1 MKVDLVE
8 ADVGATKCPPPPA
21 RSLEPRRSAVLISG
35 WATGP
40 PVGVGDGLEP
50 FLAARTPRF
59 SYLYLP
65 PYSPNLNL
73 IERLMFHSWPRKV

>member
-1 MKVDLVE
+1 
-8 ADVGATKCPPPPA
+8 
-21 RSLEPRRSAVLISG
+21 VLISG

-73 IERLMFHSWPRKV
+73 IERL